1 VQRFRLADAYM
12 RAGQFDRAIPL
23 LEDLTAEAPGNPTFY
38 SKLKDAYESVKRYD
52 DAIALV
58 EQRMGARPAPSQ
70 MSEKARLL
78 YLKGDEDAAFAAW
91 DDAVALA
98 PKRSS
103 TYRVVYQ
110 ALVDIRR
117 FDQAIDVLLKARD
130 ALSQKAAFRTDLAY
144 LYSLN
149 GEPRQ
154 AMQEYVA
161 LLDEMPD
168 RVNFVR
174 ARLRPFVERDDGLMA
189 SIEVL
194 QQASRDAPLNRSY
207 RELLG
212 WLHMEND
219 DYAAAFRVHRAIDRL
234 EREEGRVLFQFAQQA
249 ADAEAYAIADTAY
262 TTLLTQH
269 PEATVAPDAYR
280 GFGDLHQQWA
290 EEVGERAVNAD
301 GDRIPAPHYEAA
313 AEAYRTFLR
322 QYPTHTAYPSVL
334 QTLGHL
340 QQDVF
345 RNLGEAEQTL
355 REVVS
360 RYPESSAAD
369 EARYDLGRIALQRND
384 LSAARLSFS
393 RLVERLRT
401 GDLAEQARYEL
412 ALLHFYQG
420 EFDAALTRVEATNA
434 NTATDVANDA
444 VELKVLLRLNK
455 GPDSLNT
462 PLRLFAESRLYGRQ
476 QRADAALST
485 LDTLLARY
493 GRHTLADNARF
504 DRAALLEQA
513 GDTTAALEAY
523 GELPMIHPRSPFADR
538 SLFALATLHEDAG
551 HLEDAVDAYN
561 RLLETHPNSLL
572 AGDARKRLRALWA
585 QRG

>member
-1 VQRFRLADAYM
+1 LADAYL
-12 RAGQFDRAIPL
+12 RAGQFERAIPL

-58 EQRMGARPAPSQ
+58 DERMGNRPTPSQ

-78 YLKGDEDAAFAAW
+78 YLRGDEDAAFDTW
-91 DDAVALA
+91 EQAVNLA
-98 PKRSS
+98 PEQPT

-117 FDQAIDVLLKARD
+117 FDRAIDVLLDARE
-130 ALSQKAAFRTDLAY
+130 ALDRSSAFRTDLAY

-149 GEPRQ
+149 GEPRR

-161 LLDEMPD
+161 LLDAAPD

-174 ARLRPFVERDDGLMA
+174 ARLRPFVERDDGLSA

-194 QQASRDAPLNRSY
+194 EGASRDAPLNRAY

-212 WLHMEND
+212 WLHMQND
-219 DYAAAFRVHRAIDRL
+219 DYAAAFEVYRAIDRL
-234 EREEGRVLFQFAQQA
+234 ERESGRVLLEFAKKA
-249 ADAEAYAIADTAY
+249 ADADAYAVADTAY
-262 TTLLTQH
+262 TTVLAQH
-269 PEATVAPDAYR
+269 GTSAVAPDAYR
-280 GFGDLHQQWA
+280 GLGDVHQKWA
-290 EEVGERAVNAD
+290 DERGERAVNAD
-301 GDRIPAPHYEAA
+301 GERISAPHYEAA
-313 AEAYRTFLR
+313 VKAYRTFL
-322 QYPTHTAYPSVL
+322 QEFPNHTAYPSVL

-345 RNLGEAEQTL
+345 RQLGAAESTL

-401 GDLAEQARYEL
+401 GDLAERARYEL
-412 ALLHFYQG
+412 ALLHFYRG
-420 EFDAALTRVEATNA
+420 EFEAALTRVKATNA

-444 VELKVLLRLNK
+444 VELKVLMRLNR
-455 GPDSLNT
+455 GPDSLHT
-462 PLRLFAESRLYGRQ
+462 PLRLFARARLGARQ
-476 QRADAALST
+476 QQADRALAT
-485 LDTLLARY
+485 LDTLLSQY
-493 GRHTLADNARF
+493 GRHSLADNARF
-504 DRAALLEQA
+504 QRAELLEQR
-513 GDTTAALEAY
+513 GDTSAAITAYA
-523 GELPMIHPRSPFADR
+523 ELPMMHPRSPFADR
-538 SLFALATLHEDAG
+538 SLFALAALHEAAG
-551 HLEDAVDAYN
+551 HLEEAVNTYN
-561 RLLETHPNSLL
+561 RLLEDHPNSLL
-572 AGDARKRLRALWA
+572 VGEARERLRALWS